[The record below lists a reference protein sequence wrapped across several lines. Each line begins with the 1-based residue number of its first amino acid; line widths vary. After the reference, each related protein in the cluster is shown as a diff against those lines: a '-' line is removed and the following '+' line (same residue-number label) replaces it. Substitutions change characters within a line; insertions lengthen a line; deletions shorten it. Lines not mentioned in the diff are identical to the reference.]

1 MSEFLTVRLTS
12 QPNASV
18 PWLVWST
25 QNNEVIA
32 SGELANTSE
41 LESLRSYAQQR
52 SVILLL
58 SATDVALNKV
68 EIPKGASRQF
78 ESMLPF
84 LLEDELAQ
92 DVDDLHFTIL
102 HKKGD
107 EAWVAAVDLDWFEQ
121 TLTQCRELGFNVK
134 KVMPDVLALPTF
146 EDGLSAVQLGD
157 DWLIKKGDNLG
168 AVVSSHW
175 LNLMAQSNWVKQGD
189 EYLSLQAYS
198 TLPDLEL
205 EEAQEW
211 QNVPA
216 ELPMQLLVKEAITS
230 KVTLLTG
237 SFKQSSSIMKHWRVW
252 QKSAVAAGVLLAV
265 LMGQYILETQRF
277 ESQASAYRSES
288 ERIFRDLTGKSRIP
302 TTSYLKREM
311 ESEIA
316 RLSGGAGED
325 SLLNWFMNLSES
337 LGVNP
342 AIQLQSIRFDSSRAE
357 VRLVAQG
364 ADFQSFEKVR
374 LALAERFEVEQGP
387 LNRNQDVV
395 TGTFTI
401 KTQ

>member
-12 QPNASV
+12 QPNSPV

-32 SGELANTSE
+32 SGELANESE
-41 LESLRSYAQQR
+41 LETLQSYAQQR

-58 SATDVALNKV
+58 SATDVALNRV

-102 HKKGD
+102 SKKGD
-107 EAWVAAVDLDWFEQ
+107 EAWVSAVALDWFEQ
-121 TLTQCRELGFNVK
+121 VLEKCRALGFDVK
-134 KVMPDVLALPTF
+134 KVMPDVLALPTH
-146 EDGLSAVQLGD
+146 EDGLSAVQLGSE
-157 DWLIKKGDNLG
+157 WLVKKGSDLG
-168 AVVSSHW
+168 AVVPSDW
-175 LNLMAQSNWVKQGD
+175 LALTAQSDWVKSAD
-189 EYLSLQAYS
+189 EYLPLQAY
-198 TLPDLEL
+198 TPLPEL
-205 EEAQEW
+205 SLAEGQEW
-211 QNVPA
+211 QNAPA
-216 ELPMQLLVKEAITS
+216 ELPMQLLSNQAISS
-230 KVTLLTG
+230 KVNLLTG
-237 SFKQSSSIMKHWRVW
+237 AFKQSSSIMKHWKVW
-252 QKSAVAAGVLLAV
+252 QKAAIAAGVLLVV
-265 LMGQYILETQRF
+265 LMGQYVLEIQRY
-277 ESQASAYRSES
+277 ESQASAYRAES

-302 TTSYLKREM
+302 TTSYLRREM

-325 SLLNWFMNLSES
+325 SLLNWFSNLSSS
-337 LGVNP
+337 LGAKP
-342 AIQLQSIRFDSSRAE
+342 DIQMQSLRFDANRGE

-364 ADFQSFEKVR
+364 ADFQSFEKARV
-374 LALAERFEVEQGP
+374 ALAERFDVEQGP

-401 KTQ
+401 KAQ

>member
-12 QPNASV
+12 QPNSPV

-32 SGELANTSE
+32 SGELANASE
-41 LESLRSYAQQR
+41 LEALQSYAQQR

-58 SATDVALNKV
+58 SATDVALNRV

-107 EAWVAAVDLDWFEQ
+107 EAWVSAVDLSWFES
-121 TLTQCRELGFNVK
+121 TLNHCRELGFDVK
-134 KVMPDVLALPTF
+134 KVMPDVLALPTND
-146 EDGLSAVQLGD
+146 EGLSAVQLGD
-157 DWLIKKGDNLG
+157 EWLVKKGAELG
-168 AVVSSHW
+168 AVVPAQW
-175 LNLMAQSNWVKQGD
+175 LSLTAQSSWVKADD
-189 EYLSLQAYS
+189 EFLPLRAYTALPEL
-198 TLPDLEL
+198 TLAEG
-205 EEAQEW
+205 QEW
-211 QNVPA
+211 HNAPA
-216 ELPMQLLVKEAITS
+216 ELPMQLLATEAIAS
-230 KVTLLTG
+230 KTNLLTG
-237 SFKQSSSIMKHWRVW
+237 AFKQSSSVMKHWKVW
-252 QKSAVAAGVLLAV
+252 RKAAIAAGVLLVV
-265 LMGQYILETQRF
+265 LMGQYLLEIQRY
-277 ESQASAYRSES
+277 ESQASAYRAES

-302 TTSYLKREM
+302 TTSYLRREM

-325 SLLNWFMNLSES
+325 SLLNWFANLSSS
-337 LGVNP
+337 LGARP
-342 AIQLQSIRFDSSRAE
+342 AIELQSIRFDSSRGE

-364 ADFQSFEKVR
+364 ADFESFEKAR
-374 LALAERFEVEQGP
+374 TALAERFDVEQGP
-387 LNRNQDVV
+387 LNRNQEVV

-401 KTQ
+401 KAQ

>member
-12 QPNASV
+12 QPNSPV

-32 SGELANTSE
+32 SGELANESE
-41 LESLRSYAQQR
+41 LETLQSYAQQR

-58 SATDVALNKV
+58 SATDVALNRV

-102 HKKGD
+102 SKKGD
-107 EAWVAAVDLDWFEQ
+107 EAWVSAVALDWFEQ
-121 TLTQCRELGFNVK
+121 MLEKCRTLGFDVK
-134 KVMPDVLALPTF
+134 KVMPDVLALPTNQ
-146 EDGLSAVQLGD
+146 DGLSAVQLGNE
-157 DWLIKKGDNLG
+157 WLVKKGSDLG
-168 AVVSSHW
+168 AVVPSDW
-175 LNLMAQSNWVKQGD
+175 LALTAQSDWVKSAD
-189 EYLSLQAYS
+189 EYLPLQAY
-198 TLPDLEL
+198 TPLPEL
-205 EEAQEW
+205 SLSEGQEW
-211 QNVPA
+211 HNAPA
-216 ELPMQLLVKEAITS
+216 ELPMQLLATQAISS
-230 KVTLLTG
+230 KVNLLTG
-237 SFKQSSSIMKHWRVW
+237 AFKQSSSIMKHWKVW
-252 QKSAVAAGVLLAV
+252 QKAAIAAGVLLVV
-265 LMGQYILETQRF
+265 LMGQYVLEIQRY
-277 ESQASAYRSES
+277 ESQASAYRAES

-302 TTSYLKREM
+302 TTSYLRREM

-325 SLLNWFMNLSES
+325 SLLNWFSNLSSS
-337 LGVNP
+337 LGAKP
-342 AIQLQSIRFDSSRAE
+342 DIQMQSLRFDANRGE
-357 VRLVAQG
+357 VRIVAQG
-364 ADFQSFEKVR
+364 ADFQSFEKARV
-374 LALAERFEVEQGP
+374 ALAERFEVEQGP

-401 KTQ
+401 KAQ

>member
-12 QPNASV
+12 QPNSPV

-32 SGELANTSE
+32 SGELANESE
-41 LESLRSYAQQR
+41 LETLQSYALQR

-58 SATDVALNKV
+58 SATDVALNRV

-102 HKKGD
+102 SKKGD
-107 EAWVAAVDLDWFEQ
+107 EAWVSAVALDWFEQ
-121 TLTQCRELGFNVK
+121 VLEKCRTLGFDVK
-134 KVMPDVLALPTF
+134 KVMPDALALPTN
-146 EDGLSAVQLGD
+146 EDGLSAVQLGNE
-157 DWLIKKGDNLG
+157 WLVKKGSDLG
-168 AVVSSHW
+168 AVVPSDW
-175 LNLMAQSNWVKQGD
+175 LALTAQSDWVKSAD
-189 EYLSLQAYS
+189 EYLPLQAY
-198 TLPDLEL
+198 TPLPEL
-205 EEAQEW
+205 SLAEGQEW
-211 QNVPA
+211 HNAPA
-216 ELPMQLLVKEAITS
+216 ELPMQLLSNQAIIS
-230 KVTLLTG
+230 KVNLLTG
-237 SFKQSSSIMKHWRVW
+237 AFKQSSSIMKHWKVW
-252 QKSAVAAGVLLAV
+252 QKAAIAAGVLLVV
-265 LMGQYILETQRF
+265 LMGQYVLEIQRY
-277 ESQASAYRSES
+277 ESQASAYRAES

-302 TTSYLKREM
+302 TTSYLRREM

-325 SLLNWFMNLSES
+325 SLLNWFSNLSSS
-337 LGVNP
+337 LGAKP
-342 AIQLQSIRFDSSRAE
+342 DIQMQSLRFDSNRGE

-364 ADFQSFEKVR
+364 ADFQSFEKARV
-374 LALAERFEVEQGP
+374 ALAERFDVEQGP

-401 KTQ
+401 KAQ

>member
-12 QPNASV
+12 QPNSPV

-32 SGELANTSE
+32 SGELANESE
-41 LESLRSYAQQR
+41 LETLQSYAQQR

-58 SATDVALNKV
+58 SATDVALNRV

-102 HKKGD
+102 SKKGD
-107 EAWVAAVDLDWFEQ
+107 EAWVSAVALDWFEQ
-121 TLTQCRELGFNVK
+121 ILEKCRALGFDVK
-134 KVMPDVLALPTF
+134 KVIPDVLALPTH
-146 EDGLSAVQLGD
+146 EDGLSAVQLGSE
-157 DWLIKKGDNLG
+157 WLVKKGSDLG
-168 AVVSSHW
+168 AVVPSDW
-175 LNLMAQSNWVKQGD
+175 LALTAQSDWIKSDD
-189 EYLSLQAYS
+189 EYLPLQAY
-198 TLPDLEL
+198 TPLPEL
-205 EEAQEW
+205 SLAEGQEW
-211 QNVPA
+211 QNAPA
-216 ELPMQLLVKEAITS
+216 ELPMQLLATQAISS
-230 KVTLLTG
+230 KVNLLTG
-237 SFKQSSSIMKHWRVW
+237 AFKQSSSIMKHWKVW
-252 QKSAVAAGVLLAV
+252 QKAAIAAGVLLVV
-265 LMGQYILETQRF
+265 LMGQYVLEIQRY
-277 ESQASAYRSES
+277 ESQATVYRAES

-302 TTSYLKREM
+302 TTSYLRREM

-325 SLLNWFMNLSES
+325 SLLNWFSNLSSS
-337 LGVNP
+337 LGAKP
-342 AIQLQSIRFDSSRAE
+342 DIQMQSLRFDANRGE

-364 ADFQSFEKVR
+364 ADFQSFEKARV
-374 LALAERFEVEQGP
+374 ALAERFEVEQGP

-401 KTQ
+401 KAQ